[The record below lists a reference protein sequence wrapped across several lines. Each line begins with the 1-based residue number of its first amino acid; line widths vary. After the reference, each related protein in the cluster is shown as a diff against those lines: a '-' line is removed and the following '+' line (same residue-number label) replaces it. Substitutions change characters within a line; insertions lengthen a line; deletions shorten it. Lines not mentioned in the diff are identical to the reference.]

1 VGRGDPVHIP
11 RMGQFSTRNAS
22 LLATLMAAAALG
34 IALGSEW
41 WGGLVP
47 CALCLLERWPY
58 RVAIGLGLL
67 GLVLPVRVARL
78 MLGLIVLAMF
88 GNAVLAVVHVGVEQH
103 AWPSPLP
110 ECAAPQLHV
119 GTLAERLAEMPAR
132 PGKPCDAPTY
142 LVPVLPLSMAAM
154 NLIYSL
160 IFAGSLT
167 LFLWNTRGR
176 RR

>member
-1 VGRGDPVHIP
+1 MRQISNP
-11 RMGQFSTRNAS
+11 SAC
-22 LLATLMAAAALG
+22 LLATLAAGAALG

-58 RVAIGLGLL
+58 RIAIGLGLL
-67 GLVLPVRVARL
+67 GLVLPVRVARP
-78 MLGLIVLAMF
+78 MLGLVVLAMLA
-88 GNAVLAVVHVGVEQH
+88 GTALAVVHVGVEQH
-103 AWPSPLP
+103 AWPSPLT
-110 ECAAPQLHV
+110 ECAAPHLSGQ
-119 GTLAERLAEMPAR
+119 TAAERLAEMPAR

-142 LVPVLPLSMAAM
+142 LVPGLPLSMAAM

-160 IFAGSLT
+160 VFAGLLA
-167 LFLWNTRGR
+167 LFLWNARGR